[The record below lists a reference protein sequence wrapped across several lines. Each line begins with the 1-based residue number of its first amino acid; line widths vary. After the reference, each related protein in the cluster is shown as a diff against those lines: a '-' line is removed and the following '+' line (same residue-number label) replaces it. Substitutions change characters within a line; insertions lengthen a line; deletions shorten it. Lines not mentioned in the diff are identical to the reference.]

1 MRRAEI
7 AAIARLELAEVLRSR
22 WLLFCLGV
30 YGVVAALFVLV
41 GLRESS
47 VLGFTGM
54 GKVLLGMSHALV
66 LLLPL
71 LGLLATGQAVN
82 RAREDGTL
90 ELLFGHPVGRSGY
103 FVAVSIVRFLAL
115 VLPLL
120 VLLPVLGLYGW
131 LAMGQPVPWAF
142 LARTMAV
149 STSLLACAV
158 AAGLLI
164 STYVRNQAKALMLAL
179 LLWAAGVALVDFALI
194 GLLMQWR
201 VQPLA
206 VFVLAALNP
215 VQDARLALLSAGQPE
230 LNTLGPVGFFL
241 ANRLGSGALLAIG
254 IGWPSLLAAGCWLV
268 TLGRFR
274 RGDLV

>member
-1 MRRAEI
+1 MRRAEV

-22 WLLFCLGV
+22 WLLFCLAV

-90 ELLFGHPVGRSGY
+90 ELLFGHPVGRGGY
-103 FVAVSIVRFLAL
+103 FVAVSAVRFLAL

-120 VLLPVLGLYGW
+120 LLLALLGVYGW
-131 LAMGQPVPWAF
+131 LVLRQPVPWAF

-149 STSLLACAV
+149 SSSLLACAV
-158 AAGLLI
+158 AAGLMV

-241 ANRLGSGALLAIG
+241 ANRLGSSALLAIG
-254 IGWPSLLAAGCWLV
+254 IGWPALLAIGCWLL

>member
-1 MRRAEI
+1 VRRAEV

-22 WLLFCLGV
+22 WLLLCLTV
-30 YGVVAALFVLV
+30 YGVVAALFVFV

-90 ELLFGHPVGRSGY
+90 ELLFGHPVGRDAY
-103 FVAVSIVRFLAL
+103 FVAVSLVRFLAL

-120 VLLPVLGLYGW
+120 VLLALLGLYGW
-131 LAMGQPVPWAF
+131 IVLGQPMAWGF

-158 AAGLLI
+158 AAGLMV

-179 LLWAAGVALVDFALI
+179 MLWAAGVALVDFALI

-241 ANRLGSGALLAIG
+241 ANRLGPSVLLVIGIAWPTLLAV
-254 IGWPSLLAAGCWLV
+254 GCWLL

-274 RGDLV
+274 RGDLL